1 MFHTATKPKVAENL
15 ALDSATTSSI
25 KVKWD
30 SPSSG
35 DWTGFKVKLLEE
47 DTEIE
52 TKTTVK
58 EITTA
63 EFTSL
68 MPATKYTVELYAL
81 SGTLESTKVAAQFT
95 TRKYDDFC

>member
-1 MFHTATKPKVAENL
+1 MFHTATKPKIAENL

-30 SPSSG
+30 APSSG
-35 DWTGFKVKLLEE
+35 DWTGFKVKLLGE
-47 DTEIE
+47 DNEIE

-63 EFTSL
+63 EFTGL
-68 MPATKYTVELYAL
+68 MPAIKYTVELYAL